1 MTKRIRRF
9 NLNTLLRENS
19 QNNFLYLDHA
29 KQVYSFKQDHSA
41 YPDVTNSNWRSYLSN
56 LPLLAN
62 ISILESALLQG
73 KLDINSQEEETLE
86 SNLEKHSMISSLL
99 NSVDS
104 LPKTYLVNSSGLESV
119 EEYIKKFQRLNLGC
133 ESLQKI
139 KNKWDLVCDV
149 CFGGTHYLVTQRGNH
164 ITSYAKLASVVIDDK
179 LYLNL
184 NSMDSHSNDI
194 QSYSDWA
201 SESMLGEF
209 VALFYGATAITR
221 SFQYEGLLF
230 RGNGPSEF
238 AKDLGISQKKFKSI
252 KGSSIHSLKCGIKHK
267 DTAIKGIYN
276 SIESRNRFLSRNACY
291 LSKHSLDTQLETLDN
306 LVNLTPLQARY
317 LEMGKTVIEN
327 T

>member
-1 MTKRIRRF
+1 M
-9 NLNTLLRENS
+9 
-19 QNNFLYLDHA
+19 NNFLYLEHA
-29 KQVYSFKQDHSA
+29 KQVHSFKQDHSA
-41 YPDVTNSNWRSYLSN
+41 YPDVTNSNWRAYLTN

-62 ISILESALLQG
+62 ISILESGLLQG

-119 EEYIKKFQRLNLGC
+119 EEYIRKFQKLNLGC

-139 KNKWDLVCDV
+139 KNKWSLVCDV
-149 CFGGTHYLVTQRGNH
+149 CLGGTHYLVTQRGNQ
-164 ITSYAKLASVVIDDK
+164 ITSYAKLASVVIDNK

-194 QSYSDWA
+194 QSYMDWA

-238 AKDLGISQKKFKSI
+238 AKDLGVSQKKFKSI
-252 KGSSIHSLKCGIKHK
+252 KGASIHSLKCGIRHK
-267 DTAIKGIYN
+267 DTATKGIYN

-291 LSKHSLDTQLETLDN
+291 LSKHSLDTQIETLDN

-317 LEMGKTVIEN
+317 LEMGKTIIEN